1 MVMSW
6 IAALQPVPVAAV
18 LAWTGWVKVSS
29 PAARQAARSS
39 ALATIVGKERAP
51 LAQGVLGGVEL
62 AVAAGLAATG
72 VLAASGVP
80 GAPGAGGGAVAAV
93 VLAVAAGAATA
104 LTLGFLGY
112 LGYARLFAPDA
123 SCGCV
128 SARQAPIRWRQFARA
143 GLLLAASA
151 SALAVG
157 LGTGAAGWAGGTGGQ
172 GWPVALADHP
182 LTGVAL
188 VVLEVLVVLGLSP
201 ELDRRWLLP
210 LRKLYFRLRPNPL
223 AGAAHDLP
231 LESTV
236 TQLRNSGAYR
246 QVAAALRSDVLD
258 SWDEGDWR
266 LVSYAAR
273 TGAGASGTAV
283 FAVPR
288 LRYAPDAVRVALV
301 ADDAPATEPE
311 LAPA

>member
-1 MVMSW
+1 MSVMVMSW

-18 LAWTGWVKVSS
+18 LAWTGWLKVSS
-29 PAARQAARSS
+29 PAARRAARSS

-51 LAQGVLGGVEL
+51 FAHGALGAVEL

-72 VLAASGVP
+72 ALAATGVLGADRAAGP
-80 GAPGAGGGAVAAV
+80 GGVGTGGGPAAA

-112 LGYARLFAPDA
+112 LVYARLFAPDA

-128 SARQAPIRWRQFARA
+128 SAKQAPIRWRQFARA
-143 GLLLAASA
+143 GLLLVASA
-151 SALAVG
+151 VALV
-157 LGTGAAGWAGGTGGQ
+157 AGPAGGGT
-172 GWPVALADHP
+172 WPVALGAHP
-182 LTGVAL
+182 VAGVGL

-201 ELDRRWLLP
+201 ELDRRWLMP
-210 LRKLYFRLRPNPL
+210 LRKLWYRLRPNPL

-236 TQLRNSGAYR
+236 TQLRNSDAYR
-246 QVAAALRSDVLD
+246 RVAAALRSDVLD

-273 TGAGASGTAV
+273 TGSGAGGTAV

-301 ADDAPATEPE
+301 ADDAPSPEPE
-311 LAPA
+311 FAPA